1 LKKLKVDE
9 KDIEQLVSMRIVV
22 PVFKEIQWR
31 RTQKVRRRTV
41 LKILKETTKAKQLP
55 IVVIITTRGC
65 LSVLAT
71 KAGKGNDSLGNTEG
85 AFGYTKS
92 IGYSLK
98 KKFLIPATIT
108 AILI

>member
-9 KDIEQLVSMRIVV
+9 KDVEQLVSMRIVV
-22 PVFKEIQWR
+22 LVFKKIQW

-55 IVVIITTRGC
+55 IVAIIITRDC